1 MNILQKR
8 IIQLVLPALV
18 DWALSHITP
27 KNIYLLKQKIYESGT
42 KVTNKI
48 PGTLDDKI
56 WEYTAGLVLFEGM
69 FKEQELKFVDWIDK
83 YADTVHDDT
92 FRGILKA
99 AAKRL
104 RDVLMEMND
113 ASKVPEITMQSENNA
128 Q

>member
-8 IIQLVLPALV
+8 IVQLVLPAIV
-18 DWALSHITP
+18 DWALSHITA
-27 KNIYLLKQKIYESGT
+27 KNIYSLKQKIYESGT

-99 AAKRL
+99 AVKRL
-104 RDVLMEMND
+104 RDVLHEMND
-113 ASKVPEITMQSENNA
+113 ASKAPEITMQSENDA

>member
-8 IIQLVLPALV
+8 IVQLVLPAIV
-18 DWALSHITP
+18 DWALSHITA
-27 KNIYLLKQKIYESGT
+27 KNIYALKQKIYESGA

-113 ASKVPEITMQSENNA
+113 ASKTPEITMQSENDA

>member
-8 IIQLVLPALV
+8 IVQLVLPAIV
-18 DWALSHITP
+18 DWALSHITA
-27 KNIYLLKQKIYESGT
+27 KNIYSLKQKIYESGT

-69 FKEQELKFVDWIDK
+69 FKEQELKFVEWIDK

-113 ASKVPEITMQSENNA
+113 ASKAPEITMQSENDA

>member
-8 IIQLVLPALV
+8 IVQLVLPAIV
-18 DWALSHITP
+18 DWALSHITA
-27 KNIYLLKQKIYESGT
+27 KNIYVLKQKIYESGT

-99 AAKRL
+99 AVKRL
-104 RDVLMEMND
+104 RDVLHEMND
-113 ASKVPEITMQSENNA
+113 AAKVPEITMQSENDV
-128 Q
+128 